1 MLLRKGVS
9 PYEYMDSWEKFNQT
23 SLPDK
28 TTFHSESNKEG
39 ITDEGYAHAQKAW
52 TVFEIKNLGDYH
64 DLYV

>member
-1 MLLRKGVS
+1 
-9 PYEYMDSWEKFNQT
+9 MDSWEKFNQT

-52 TVFEIKNLGDYH
+52 AVFEIKNLGDYH